1 MRDSNIHKVLEVESK
16 SISSRTEPWFK
27 KWVSHKSPPDYVERT
42 MGEIENDEREDAA
55 LDADFEWLEFHPPV
69 AGEDE
74 AERLEINLPV
84 AGEDEAERL
93 EINLPVAGEDEA
105 ERLEINLPVAGEDE
119 ADRLV
124 REQRLPRRVLAQDY
138 RILRDTY
145 LDDGVRD
152 DDITAIRE
160 YMQDTIWPAAK
171 PLVEAILYRQLLHRT
186 LLNHGVTPL
195 GNVYAKAQ
203 VSSYPSYPHPS
214 EENVEGVTIVSAGD
228 FAAYRPGVEAAISN
242 PGDCMNTFLPRA
254 IREFRPELLKI
265 NDAVRLIKFNEIY
278 ATDKDDPALHF
289 PLALLLGDIRYL
301 NSLQQVLVRNIGM
314 YGVMDILHKGSAI
327 PTGHLQFMEFLA
339 NRQVTRSAVDKAR
352 LGDEDPT
359 LAQVKNQ
366 MQRNADWRTF
376 RNVGSL
382 YERKVLCVLRQSIV
396 VAFAALGM
404 VGHLDAY
411 INKRDL
417 DGKLRFRRPEE
428 PGIAILVADRLKR
441 PDHVDKIQS
450 WYGGLSDS
458 EICHLKGSG
467 LYLGW
472 EPRTESVKCLV
483 QRCKDPK
490 PKAYFINDL
499 PVYIGADDKLYFLT
513 YDSMVTTEPTTLQ

>member
-1 MRDSNIHKVLEVESK
+1 MANRA
-16 SISSRTEPWFK
+16 EPWFK
-27 KWVSHKSPPDYVERT
+27 KWISHESPPDYVERT
-42 MGEIENDEREDAA
+42 MGEIENDKREDAA
-55 LDADFEWLEFHPPV
+55 LDADFEWQEFHPPV

-74 AERLEINLPV
+74 AERL
-84 AGEDEAERL
+84 D
-93 EINLPVAGEDEA
+93 
-105 ERLEINLPVAGEDE
+105 
-119 ADRLV
+119 
-124 REQRLPRRVLAQDY
+124 REQRLLQRVLAQDY
-138 RILRDTY
+138 RTLRDTY
-145 LDDGVRD
+145 LDHGVRD

-186 LLNHGVTPL
+186 LLIHGVTPL

-242 PGDCMNTFLPRA
+242 QGDRMNTFLPRA
-254 IREFRPELLKI
+254 ICEFRPELLKI

-301 NSLQQVLVRNIGM
+301 NSLQQVLVSNIGI

-339 NRQVTRSAVDKAR
+339 NRQVTRRVVEDAKQ
-352 LGDEDPT
+352 GDVEPT
-359 LAQVKNQ
+359 VAQVKNKLHK
-366 MQRNADWRTF
+366 NDHWRTF
-376 RNVGSL
+376 KHTGGF
-382 YERKVLCVLRQSIV
+382 YEENVLRVFRRSIV

-404 VGHLDAY
+404 LDHLDAY

-458 EICHLKGSG
+458 EICRLKGSG

-472 EPRTESVKCLV
+472 EPRTESVKGLI
-483 QRCKDPK
+483 QRCKNPK
-490 PKAYFINDL
+490 PNAYFLNDL

-513 YDSMVTTEPTTLQ
+513 YDSMVTTEPSTL